1 MEISEFIKLALLED
15 VGPGDYTTLAC
26 IPESATNTANLIAR
40 EDGVVAGVDIAKMVF
55 REVDP
60 SLQITIHKFDGETVS
75 TGDLIFEIAGSS
87 RAILTAERLAL
98 NFMQRM
104 SGIATHTRYLCDKI
118 SEYDCQLLDTR
129 KTTPGFRYF
138 EKLAVKIGGGTNH
151 RFGLYDM
158 IMIKDNHIDFAGGI
172 TEALDATDKYLNAHE
187 LDLYIVVEARD
198 MAEVKEILS
207 DGRANRILLDNFT
220 PELMKEAVELVN
232 HKMQTEA
239 SGGISENTIAS
250 YASTGVDYISV
261 GALTHQI
268 KSLDLSLVA
277 Q

>member
-1 MEISEFIKLALLED
+1 MLED

-26 IPESATNTANLIAR
+26 IPENATNSANLIAR
-40 EDGVVAGVDIAKMVF
+40 EEGVVAGVDIAKMVF

-60 SLQITIHKFDGETVS
+60 RLQITNHKFDGEKVND
-75 TGDLIFEIAGSS
+75 GDLVFEINGSS
-87 RAILTAERLAL
+87 QSILTAERLAL

-104 SGIATHTRYLCDKI
+104 SGIATHTRNLCDKI
-118 SEYDCQLLDTR
+118 AGYNCQLLDTR

-172 TEALDATDKYLNAHE
+172 TEALDAAKKFLTVRG

-198 MAEVKEILS
+198 MTEVEEILR
-207 DGRANRILLDNFT
+207 DGRANRVLLDNFT
-220 PELMKEAVELVN
+220 PELMQEAVKLIGR
-232 HKMQTEA
+232 KMETEA
-239 SGGISENTIAS
+239 SGGIAEDTIAT
-250 YASTGVDYISV
+250 YAKTGVNYISV

-268 KSLDLSLVA
+268 NSLDLSLVA
-277 Q
+277 QS